1 MQGKKSNGR
10 GIILFLNSTK
20 QPSMSYSMPK
30 IAVSCLVSLLFTMS
44 APVLAQGEQ
53 AALSIKAV
61 PAGQTLPTAPNAQ
74 KITAAV
80 ICIPGLTQNA
90 SAYQA
95 LTDQMAPLGVMVRAV
110 EVTGF
115 ANSIVDG
122 KQETL
127 DFNRTIEQVSNTA
140 QEIKKENGG
149 IPVFVLGES
158 TGGLFAM
165 MLAARFPTSIDGIIC
180 SAPTWKVNGMKKI
193 AMYQILDMTVL
204 RSRHKGMA
212 VNAVFKRVTK
222 DKTLRKHLANVETRR
237 QRFTVVESMKFLM
250 FTKKLPETANQI
262 TNVPVLFV
270 QGMKDTI
277 SPPTETGALFKL
289 LATPRKTLIVDAD
302 AEHLIYEEGQFS
314 PSLLLSFREWMT
326 KVSEGDPQLTPKGIL
341 LSKGYLQQKKFEAVG
356 NVFAAAG
363 VNPNDT
369 IAQDNSQLAKKFS
382 P

>member
-1 MQGKKSNGR
+1 M
-10 GIILFLNSTK
+10 T
-20 QPSMSYSMPK
+20 K

-44 APVLAQGEQ
+44 APVFAQVEQ
-53 AALSIKAV
+53 AAMSIKAV
-61 PAGQTLPTAPNAQ
+61 PVGQSLPAAPNAQ

-90 SAYQA
+90 TAYKA
-95 LTDQMAPLGVMVRAV
+95 LTDQMAPHGVLVRAV

-115 ANSIVDG
+115 ANSVVDG

-140 QEIKKENGG
+140 QEIKKESGG

-165 MLAARFPTSIDGIIC
+165 MLAARFPTSIDGIVC

-262 TNVPVLFV
+262 TNMPVLFV

-277 SPPTETGALFKL
+277 SPPIETGALFKL
-289 LATPRKTLIVDAD
+289 LATQRKTLIVDAD

-314 PSLLLSFREWMT
+314 PQLLLSFKEWMT
-326 KVSEGDPQLTPKGIL
+326 KVSEGDPQLAPKGIL
-341 LSKGYLQQKKFEAVG
+341 LSKEYLQQKKFEAVG

-369 IAQDNSQLAKKFS
+369 IAQDNSKTNSEFA